1 MQEVHKFSQPTNW
14 RATPLAPTLFLAPL
28 CGPTPYSLHLCLLW
42 GRGIACFARVA
53 ERPCWWCGVVHTS
66 CQVDVAS
73 SRVTHKKSARVQVA
87 SAKVASSPHVLFLL
101 AKSRHVAS
109 RACQLVCSTHHHHQR
124 AHITR
129 TRSIAAAA
137 ACAHFFRHCIVVSL
151 SFLLRLARIWGSSP
165 VFSGVGLAGFHPALV
180 HF

>member
-1 MQEVHKFSQPTNW
+1 MG
-14 RATPLAPTLFLAPL
+14 ATALAPTPTHPFSAHTTPLLAL
-28 CGPTPYSLHLCLLW
+28 GEGALL
-42 GRGIACFARVA
+42 CFALRVA
-53 ERPCWWCGVVHTS
+53 ERRCWWCGIVRTS

-73 SRVTHKKSARVQVA
+73 SHATHKKRARVQVA

-151 SFLLRLARIWGSSP
+151 AFLLRHARILG
-165 VFSGVGLAGFHPALV
+165 VTHLCFSGVGLGGFHPALV